1 RGDLLSGVLR
11 PSRVPRVK
19 VRREIEVDVVALE
32 LYELEVT
39 PPREDFELEIKRTTQ
54 VARSDKTLSV
64 DRARELY
71 RRFGTDPTRM
81 RPSSEALLR
90 RLKKGEP
97 LPRINSLVDVA
108 NALSVQLQVP
118 VGLYDL
124 AKVKGEELT
133 VRLGREGEG
142 YEGIGKEHV
151 NVAGRLCVADAEGPC
166 GNPSA
171 DSARTMITTSTE
183 SAAWIYFLPIG
194 DEEIDRTAELI
205 AVFGRGLVRMIPT

>member
-1 RGDLLSGVLR
+1 VLKLR
-11 PSRVPRVK
+11 S
-19 VRREIEVDVVALE
+19 EIDAEAVALE

-39 PPREDFELEIKRTTQ
+39 APREDFELEVKRTLQ
-54 VARSDKTLSV
+54 AARSGDTGPV

-71 RRFGTDPTRM
+71 RRFGVDPTRV

-108 NALSVQLQVP
+108 NAMSVQLQVP

-124 AKVKGEELT
+124 DKVKGDEL
-133 VRLGREGEG
+133 VLRLGAEGET
-142 YEGIGKEHV
+142 YVGIGKERV
-151 NVAGRLCVADAEGPC
+151 NVAGRICVADADGPI

-171 DSARTMITTSTE
+171 DSARTMITTDTE
-183 SAAWIYFLPIG
+183 RAAWIYFLPVE
-194 DEEIDRTAELI
+194 DDDIDRTAELI
-205 AVFGRGLVRMIPT
+205 AVFGRGLVRLAG

>member
-1 RGDLLSGVLR
+1 M
-11 PSRVPRVK
+11 K
-19 VRREIEVDVVALE
+19 VRCDIPVEVVALE

-39 PPREDFELEIKRTTQ
+39 PPRDDFELEVRRASQ
-54 VARSDKTLSV
+54 AVRSGEVGSLA
-64 DRARELY
+64 RARALY
-71 RRFGTDPTRM
+71 RQFGTDPTRM

-90 RLKKGEP
+90 RMKKGEA

-124 AKVKGEELT
+124 DKVKGQEL
-133 VRLGREGEG
+133 VIRLGADGEG
-142 YEGIGKEHV
+142 YEGIGKEKV
-151 NVAGRLCVADAEGPC
+151 NVGRRICVADDDGPC

-171 DSARTMITTSTE
+171 DSARTAITTSTE
-183 SAAWIYFLPIG
+183 NAAWIYFLPVR
-194 DEEIDRTAELI
+194 DDDVDRTAELI

>member
-1 RGDLLSGVLR
+1 VL
-11 PSRVPRVK
+11 K
-19 VRREIEVDVVALE
+19 VRSEIEIELDALE

-39 PPREDFELEIKRTTQ
+39 PPREDFELEVARTVQ
-54 VARSDKTLSV
+54 VARSGEV
-64 DRARELY
+64 GGVERARELY
-71 RRFGTDPTRM
+71 RRFGLDPTRV

-124 AKVKGEELT
+124 DKVKGDELV
-133 VRLGREGEG
+133 VRLGGKGEG
-142 YEGIGKEHV
+142 YAGIGKERV
-151 NVAGRLCVADAEGPC
+151 NVEGRICVADAEGPC

-171 DSARTMITTSTE
+171 DSARTMITTETE
-183 SAAWIYFLPIG
+183 RAAWIYFLPVRE
-194 DEEIDRTAELI
+194 DDIDRTAELV
-205 AVFGRGLVRMIPT
+205 AVFGRGLIRMV

>member
-1 RGDLLSGVLR
+1 M
-11 PSRVPRVK
+11 K

-124 AKVKGEELT
+124 DKVRGEEL
-133 VRLGREGEG
+133 VIRLGKKDES
-142 YEGIGKEHV
+142 YEGIGKERV
-151 NVAGRLCVADAEGPC
+151 NVGERICVADTEGPC

-171 DSARTMITTSTE
+171 DSARTMITTDTE
-183 SAAWIYFLPIG
+183 RAGWIYFLPVR
-194 DEEIDRTAELI
+194 DDDIDRTAELI
-205 AVFGRGLVRMIPT
+205 AVFGRGLIRMVES

>member
-1 RGDLLSGVLR
+1 M
-11 PSRVPRVK
+11 K
-19 VRREIEVDVVALE
+19 VRCDIDVEVVALE

-39 PPREDFELEIKRTTQ
+39 PPREDFELEVKRAAQ
-54 VARSDKTLSV
+54 AVRSGEV
-64 DRARELY
+64 GPIDRARELY

-90 RLKKGEP
+90 RMKKGEP

-124 AKVKGEELT
+124 GKVKGEEL
-133 VRLGREGEG
+133 VIRLGNDGES
-142 YEGIGKEHV
+142 YEGIGKERV
-151 NVAGRLCVADAEGPC
+151 NVAGRICVADAQGPI

-171 DSARTMITTSTE
+171 DSARTMITTDTE
-183 SAAWIYFLPIG
+183 SAAWIYFLPVR
-194 DEEIDRTAELI
+194 DDDVDRTAELI
-205 AVFGRGLVRMIPT
+205 AVFGRGLVRMPV